1 MTSDFFKD
9 ILKWNV
15 ERKGST
21 EALPF
26 FYYDMLSIAAV
37 YTASTPR
44 VRKLLPHPDL
54 HPIELV
60 PGRCL
65 VAIAGFEYR
74 ETDHQPYNEVNISFV
89 VSHQKRPLPL
99 IAVLKALSLGVIP
112 SYVWQL
118 PVTTEIARVEGVDL
132 YGYPKF
138 LADVH
143 FVKSE
148 GQIECTLSE
157 SGVNILR
164 LTGRALQSKT
174 GKTTRYLTYALEDG
188 ILVHTNFLVN
198 AFEFA
203 QSRRKQDFTL
213 EIGAEHIIG
222 QTLIEIKLSTNPMLY
237 QCTPRREAILFPGRN
252 IRDV

>member
-1 MTSDFFKD
+1 MKSDFFKD
-9 ILKWNV
+9 ILKWKV
-15 ERKGST
+15 ERKGTT

-26 FYYDMLSIAAV
+26 LYYDMLSIAAV

-74 ETDHQPYNEVNISFV
+74 ETDHQPYNEVNISFL
-89 VSHQKRPLPL
+89 VSHQRHPLPL
-99 IAVLKALSLGVIP
+99 IAVLKALSSGVIP

-118 PVTTEIARVEGVDL
+118 PVTTEFARIEGVDL

-138 LADVH
+138 LADIH
-143 FVKSE
+143 FEKIE
-148 GQIECTLSE
+148 GRIECTLSE

-164 LTGRALQSKT
+164 LTGRALRSKT
-174 GKTTRYLTYALEDG
+174 RKTTRYLTYAVEDG

-203 QSRRKQDFTL
+203 QSQSKQDITL
-213 EIGAEHIIG
+213 EIGEEHLIG
-222 QTLIEIKLSTNPMLY
+222 QTLKDIKLSNRPMLY
-237 QCTPRREAILFPGRN
+237 QYMPRGEAILFPGRN